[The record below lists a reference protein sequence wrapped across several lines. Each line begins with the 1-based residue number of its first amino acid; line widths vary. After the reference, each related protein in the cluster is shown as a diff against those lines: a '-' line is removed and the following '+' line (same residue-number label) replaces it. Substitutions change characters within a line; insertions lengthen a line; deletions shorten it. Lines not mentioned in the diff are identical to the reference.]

1 MEASH
6 QENVNENYNEILP
19 QVYQDGQNLKK
30 KKCFFKIRELSIGED
45 VEKLE
50 PSCITG
56 GNVK

>member
-1 MEASH
+1 MKTTMRYYLKSIRMAR
-6 QENVNENYNEILP
+6 I
-19 QVYQDGQNLKK
+19 LKK

-50 PSCITG
+50 PSCMTG

>member
-1 MEASH
+1 MKTTMRYYLKSIRMAR
-6 QENVNENYNEILP
+6 I
-19 QVYQDGQNLKK
+19 KK